1 MALYTVQTTYSPFA
15 QDLNQAIMLL
25 SGTSGPMN
33 GGITIANRIRAQITG
48 ATATSGLVGMSA
60 SPTATT
66 GGPPTS
72 GTWVA
77 GDLMVDP
84 VLLCLWVCTTGGT
97 PGTWFR
103 IGGGATA
110 GGLSLEATGQPFTT
124 RTGRTGFDVLLFDAA
139 IGQMV
144 LGFPGASAIL
154 SAITIQYAGT
164 YFFHGTA
171 SLGGGTTGADVG
183 IMLLKNGQPYTFGS
197 QFLGY
202 GAPGLAVSGLMTVA
216 VNDVVQLGI
225 YSEGVYS
232 LGMGYSPTQL
242 MGVHMAN

>member
-25 SGTSGPMN
+25 SGTSGPMA

-60 SPTATT
+60 APGSTT
-66 GGPPTS
+66 GGPPTT

-84 VLLCLWVCTTGGT
+84 VLLCLWICTTGGT

-103 IGGGATA
+103 VGGGNTA
-110 GGLSLEATGQPFTT
+110 GGLTLEDLGQPFVT
-124 RTGRTGFDVLLFDAA
+124 RTGRTGFDVVIFG
-139 IGQMV
+139 GQSGQIV
-144 LGFPGASAIL
+144 LQFPGANPAL

-164 YFFHGTA
+164 YFFQGFT
-171 SLGGGTTGADVG
+171 SLGGGTTGADVAL
-183 IMLLKNGQPYTFGS
+183 ILLKNGQPYTFGS

-202 GAPGLAVSGLMTVA
+202 GAPGLSVSGLMTLA
-216 VNDVVQLGI
+216 VNDVVQLGV

-232 LGMGYSPTQL
+232 LTLGYSPVQL
-242 MGVHMAN
+242 LGVHMAN